1 MDTSKHNLRS
11 NFLFLLLVISSFPL
25 FAQKQTTVNKATTQM
40 SNAQTGTALT
50 NTDTSQV
57 QGLLILQDSTTKVH
71 QALSTH
77 GQGLQV
83 SHGNQTNTLVNCP
96 KMYVQVNVPFLQS
109 CISSSAQIDFCNHG
123 TATAFGAFVEV
134 ELPAELFLDSA
145 DLPYTIVGTNLYRF
159 QLGTVAASICNQ
171 FEIHFTTDCDS
182 TLIGDEHCIQA
193 HIYPDTLCNSVQNA
207 PLITVDANC
216 TTGKTTFTLNN
227 HGTTVTSSQHMQL
240 VIIDDHLIAGGT
252 PTTYVDDTLE
262 LKNGETATRGFT
274 PGHDSYALTITDG
287 LGNQLVHSRV
297 NNCYVGSPNVLI
309 NTFHTHQHLNQFGNG
324 GLLPSISEGCAI
336 NGNSTTQTSSTF
348 APSNNTTFRPN
359 GGANVTENQDDAS
372 NLEHLETAETT
383 VLVFPNPFNQYATV
397 KIEGPISNRFMF
409 RLYDSMGRTVQ
420 MIEIE
425 GQKEF
430 QIERGDLLQG
440 MYLYQIE
447 AEGKLI
453 GAGKLLIK

>member
-1 MDTSKHNLRS
+1 M
-11 NFLFLLLVISSFPL
+11 
-25 FAQKQTTVNKATTQM
+25 FAQKETTVNKATTQM
-40 SNAQTGTALT
+40 SNAQTGTSLT

-71 QALSTH
+71 QTLSIH
-77 GQGLQV
+77 SQGLQV
-83 SHGNQTNTLVNCP
+83 SDGNQTNTLVNCP

-145 DLPYTIVGTNLYRF
+145 DLPYTLVGANLYRF

-171 FEIHFTTDCDS
+171 FDIHFTTDCDS
-182 TLIGDEHCIQA
+182 ALVGDEHCIQA

-207 PLITVDANC
+207 PLITVDATC
-216 TTGKTTFTLNN
+216 IAGKTTFTLNN
-227 HGTTVTSSQHMQL
+227 HGTTVTMNQHMQL
-240 VIIDDHLIAGGT
+240 IVIEDHLLAGGNRNII
-252 PTTYVDDTLE
+252 DDTLE
-262 LKNGETATRGFT
+262 LESGGTFTRGFT
-274 PGHDSYALTITDG
+274 PGHDDYALTIKDG
-287 LGNQLVHSRV
+287 LGNQLVHSSV
-297 NNCYVGSPNVLI
+297 NDCYVGSPDVLI
-309 NTFHTHQHLNQFGNG
+309 NTLHTHQHLNQFGNG
-324 GLLPSISEGCAI
+324 GVLPSISEGCAV
-336 NGNSTTQTSSTF
+336 NGNSMTQTSSTF
-348 APSNNTTFRPN
+348 APSNNTAFRPN
-359 GGANVTENQDDAS
+359 GGANNNNQEAAS
-372 NLEHLETAETT
+372 DLEFLETIETT
-383 VLVFPNPFNQYATV
+383 VLVFPNPFSRYTTV

-430 QIERGDLLQG
+430 QVERGDLLQG